1 MEFQINALDDDDD
14 EGMSAL
20 FYQKTNENQLHVP
33 DLAFGARGV
42 AHLDTA
48 VT

>member
-1 MEFQINALDDDDD
+1 M
-14 EGMSAL
+14 
-20 FYQKTNENQLHVP
+20 FYQKTKEKQSHVP

-42 AHLDTA
+42 VHLDTA